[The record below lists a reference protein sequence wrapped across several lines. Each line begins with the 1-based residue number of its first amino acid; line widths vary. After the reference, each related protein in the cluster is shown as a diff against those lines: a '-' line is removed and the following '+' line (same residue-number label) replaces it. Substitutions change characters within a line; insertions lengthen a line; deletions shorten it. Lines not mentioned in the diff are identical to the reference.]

1 MCGDESTFGALTRI
15 VVSDRPDLVVV
26 HDGKQREENIGKSA
40 YCTDEALGFLIEYRH
55 ANVEVDVAAEGPVIE
70 IQ

>member
-1 MCGDESTFGALTRI
+1 MCGDESTFGALTTAP
-15 VVSDRPDLVVV
+15 SSADLVVV

-70 IQ
+70 IQLT

>member
-1 MCGDESTFGALTRI
+1 L
-15 VVSDRPDLVVV
+15 PQ
-26 HDGKQREENIGKSA
+26 KQREENIGKSA

-55 ANVEVDVAAEGPVIE
+55 ANVEVEVAAEGPVIE